1 MDKPTEQDRRF
12 AELMGLSQEGDT
24 VAYVTL
30 LREVR
35 PLLERSIRQKRPFL
49 QSHDVEDLVQNIL
62 LALHSVRATYD
73 PTRPFLPWLVAIM
86 RHRIAD
92 AARRHVRR
100 GANETIVEQ
109 VPETFSDDGTNIYG
123 DAYGDPEALRAAVN
137 TRPPGQRRAIEMLK
151 LREMTLKEAAA
162 VSGMS
167 ITAIYSPD
175 VARNLD
181 TVRPLAAYLGVE
193 ITITPRVSVLAAKDI
208 AKEILSKHAGGAV
221 IYVGNVTGNLYAVY
235 HQLGGPGT
243 APEEYGDLAILT
255 VPDQGPVKVERRRF
269 GP

>member
-1 MDKPTEQDRRF
+1 MSFSPFFIIFSIFASAATAEVAAREPSAAAKAPTTRTDMVRLDIPVPPITVGRGDRQDRRTASRRGSPDVYFVAESGKVTSGENPNASATRSPPVQGARRTRTSVCRIMDKPTEQDRRF

-49 QSHDVEDLVQNIL
+49 QSHDVEDLVQNVL

-73 PTRPFLPWLVAIM
+73 PTRPFLPWLMAIM

-123 DAYGDPEALRAAVN
+123 DAHGDPEALRAAVN
-137 TRPPGQRRAIEMLK
+137 TLPPGQRRAIE
-151 LREMTLKEAAA
+151 
-162 VSGMS
+162 
-167 ITAIYSPD
+167 
-175 VARNLD
+175 
-181 TVRPLAAYLGVE
+181 
-193 ITITPRVSVLAAKDI
+193 
-208 AKEILSKHAGGAV
+208 
-221 IYVGNVTGNLYAVY
+221 
-235 HQLGGPGT
+235 
-243 APEEYGDLAILT
+243 
-255 VPDQGPVKVERRRF
+255 
-269 GP
+269 